1 MRSLLIGKTWPEPAS
16 TAAGRRTHDILQV
29 LAMLG
34 DVHVASP
41 AQRTVFS
48 MDLTAAGFQEHDIA
62 VNDDA
67 FDGWLSE
74 LAPDFVVFDRY
85 VMEEQFG
92 WRVSTVCPDAVRVL
106 DTSDLHCLREAR
118 AAQVKQGGTLSLFNE
133 TALRE
138 IASIARCDLTL
149 MISPVELELL
159 VERFQ
164 VPEFLLHHTPF
175 MLTPLPDETTLVPYS
190 ARQHVVM
197 IGNFLHAPNWDAT
210 LWLRDQWPQW
220 RQVFP
225 ADTEVHVYGGY
236 ASDKVLQLHSPAQG
250 FHIKGRADDAIATLA
265 LYRVNL
271 AYLRYGAG
279 IKGKVADAWLAGTP
293 TVASPIAA
301 EGMHGDLPWG
311 SPITADAEAFFQAAA
326 DLYQKPE
333 AWQQAVIQG
342 RAIASQCHDTLLE
355 TVALSGRLMEL
366 QQDLAAHREHNL
378 WGRILQQQQY
388 RATEYMSRWITE
400 KNRTR

>member
-16 TAAGRRTHDILQV
+16 TAAGRRTYDVLQV
-29 LAMLG
+29 LATLG
-34 DVHVASP
+34 EVHVASP
-41 AQRTVFS
+41 AQRTAYS
-48 MDLTAAGFQEHDIA
+48 LSGLSAGFTEHDIA

-67 FDGWLSE
+67 FDAWLSE
-74 LAPDFVVFDRY
+74 LSPNIVVFDRY

-92 WRVSTVCPDAVRVL
+92 WRVSALCPDAVRVL

-118 AAQVKQGGTLSLFNE
+118 AEQIKHGGALSLFND

-138 IASIARCDLTL
+138 IAAIARCDLTL
-149 MISPVELELL
+149 MVSPVEIDVL

-164 VPEFLLHHTPF
+164 MPEFLLHHTPF

-190 ARQHVVM
+190 ARQHVAM

-210 LWLRDQWPQW
+210 QWLRTQWPQW
-220 RQVFP
+220 RHKFP
-225 ADTEVHVYGGY
+225 VGTEVHVYGSY
-236 ASDKVLQLHSPAQG
+236 ASEKVQQLHSPAQG
-250 FHIKGRADDAIATLA
+250 FHIKGRAEDAVATLA
-265 LYRVNL
+265 QYRVNL

-293 TVASPIAA
+293 TVVSPIAA

-311 SPITADAEAFFQAAA
+311 SPITAAPEAFFQAAA
-326 DLYQKPE
+326 DLYQQEDK
-333 AWQQAVIQG
+333 WQQAAAQG
-342 RAIASQCHDTLLE
+342 RVVAAQCHDTLME
-355 TVALSGRLMEL
+355 SVALSGRLIEL
-366 QQDLAAHREHNL
+366 QQDLATQREHNL

-400 KNRTR
+400 KNRPR